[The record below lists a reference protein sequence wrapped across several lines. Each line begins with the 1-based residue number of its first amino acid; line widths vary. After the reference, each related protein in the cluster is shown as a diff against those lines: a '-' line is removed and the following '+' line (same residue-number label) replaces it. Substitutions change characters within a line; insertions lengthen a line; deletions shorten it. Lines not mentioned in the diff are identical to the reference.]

1 MRTPTW
7 KVPTAK
13 VLQRLSSN
21 SMVTQTV
28 VYQLPL
34 RHYLDRAG
42 DLQDSTGG
50 GARTVSVEEATM
62 VGLAEGAEE
71 VEVDLMTGD

>member
-1 MRTPTW
+1 
-7 KVPTAK
+7 
-13 VLQRLSSN
+13 
-21 SMVTQTV
+21 

>member
-1 MRTPTW
+1 VPYSRRC
-7 KVPTAK
+7 PTA
-13 VLQRLSSN
+13 
-21 SMVTQTV
+21 

-42 DLQDSTGG
+42 DLQDNTGG